1 MVGLEYETSS
11 LVFEAGNIFN
21 ISLFLNGAGG
31 TLVFASQMLG
41 KHVNLQILINQPKLI
56 EPVSGCSLIK
66 FQLKKITLLMLRYP
80 WHETTSESW
89 WILFLKP

>member
-41 KHVNLQILINQPKLI
+41 KHVNLQILINQLN
-56 EPVSGCSLIK
+56 
-66 FQLKKITLLMLRYP
+66 
-80 WHETTSESW
+80 
-89 WILFLKP
+89 